1 MALREYEYFVTIAQ
15 ENNITKAAQR
25 LHVSQPSLT
34 QQLKRTEQEL
44 DCKLLVRTNSGVQLT
59 QAGEAYLRMSRQM
72 IQLYETFQYEIGQ
85 LRKLEYGRLR
95 VGASWY
101 LTTTLV
107 SRIIGTFTRTYPG
120 ILVDCVENRTGL
132 LLEQL
137 HTGQIDLAFVSR
149 FPHEAGPDQKRLA
162 YIPLYRDAFCVVTG
176 ADCPLKTIQGT
187 SWADLAALDGQP
199 LIMFRPN
206 QRIRQITDRI
216 LSQSGIRPQV
226 RFTTYG
232 FPIAVAQA
240 AAGMGAVILPE
251 GYVQTVKD
259 LYDIRVYSLAPE
271 YCAYW
276 DIGAYYPHYEIL
288 PFALKA
294 FVDMIKSLQ
303 KSADTWDNPCIHP
316 TAPSS
321 PSEHSASFP
330 AAPAP

>member
-1 MALREYEYFVTIAQ
+1 MSLREYEYFLAIAQ

-59 QAGEAYLRMSRQM
+59 EAGEAYLRMSRQM
-72 IQLYETFQYEIGQ
+72 MQLYETFQYEIGQ
-85 LRKLEYGRLR
+85 LRNLECGRLR

-107 SRIIGTFTRTYPG
+107 SRIIGTYTRTYPG
-120 ILVDCVENRTGL
+120 IQVDCVENRTSL

-137 HTGQIDLAFVSR
+137 HSGQIDVAFVSR
-149 FPHEAGPDQKRLA
+149 FPHETGMDQKRLA
-162 YIPLYRDAFCVVTG
+162 YIPLYQDAFCVVTS
-176 ADCPLKTIQGT
+176 ADCPLETIPGT
-187 SWADLAALDGQP
+187 PWADLSVLDGQP
-199 LIMFRPN
+199 MIMFRPN

-226 RFTTYG
+226 RLTTYG
-232 FPIAVAQA
+232 FPIAMAQA

-251 GYVQTVKD
+251 GYIKTVRGH
-259 LYDIRVYSLAPE
+259 YEIQVYPLAPE
-271 YCAYW
+271 YSAYW

-288 PFALKA
+288 PFALGA
-294 FVDMIKSLQ
+294 FVDSIKNS
-303 KSADTWDNPCIHP
+303 
-316 TAPSS
+316 
-321 PSEHSASFP
+321 
-330 AAPAP
+330 